1 MSGHPE
7 ILAAR
12 RLLRSQHSAALAT
25 LSKRLDGHPFATA
38 VDYLTDHAGCPV
50 FLISALAEH
59 ARNIAADPRVSLLV
73 QGNSGEAQASPRLTL
88 AGKAVRAADEQHA
101 GLQQRYLRYFPE
113 AEPYFALDFFFC
125 RIEPS
130 QLRYIG
136 GFGAARW
143 IAHGD
148 FKVAG
153 TAGWQAAEN
162 TWIEQHQDLIGM
174 DCDGYDLRHGMNIV
188 RVDFSSPITDPG
200 QVKIESSQK

>member
-1 MSGHPE
+1 MVKHPE
-7 ILAAR
+7 IIAAR

-38 VDYLTDHAGCPV
+38 VDYLTDHAGWPV

-59 ARNIAADPRVSLLV
+59 ARNMAADPRISLLV

-88 AGKAVRAADEQHA
+88 AGKAARVPDEQHA

-113 AEPYFALDFFFC
+113 AEQYFALDFFFC
-125 RIEPS
+125 RIEPI

-143 IAHGD
+143 IAPGD
-148 FKVAG
+148 FEVAG
-153 TAGWQAAEN
+153 TGWQAAEN
-162 TWIEQHQDLIGM
+162 TRIEQHQCLIGM
-174 DCDGYDLRHGMNIV
+174 DCDGYDLRHEKNIV
-188 RVDFSSPITDPG
+188 RVDFASPILDPA
-200 QVKIESSQK
+200 QVVIESPLT

>member
-1 MSGHPE
+1 MTGHPE

-25 LSKRLDGHPFATA
+25 LSSRLNGHPFATA
-38 VDYLTDHAGCPV
+38 VDYITDHAGRPV

-59 ARNIAADPRVSLLV
+59 AKNIAADPRVSLLV
-73 QGNSGEAQASPRLTL
+73 QGSAGEAQAGPRLTL
-88 AGKAVRAADEQHA
+88 AGKAARVADEQHA

-113 AEPYFALDFFFC
+113 AEQYFALDFFFC

-143 IAHGD
+143 IAPGD
-148 FKVAG
+148 FGVAG
-153 TAGWQAAEN
+153 YGWQEAEN
-162 TWIEQHQDLIGM
+162 ALIRQHKGLVGV
-174 DCDGYDLRHGMNIV
+174 DCDGYDLRRGKDIV
-188 RVDFSSPITDPG
+188 RVDFPAPIPDPA
-200 QVKIESSQK
+200 QIVIESPGT